1 MEPETLT
8 LLAEGWG
15 RDSELLSHD
24 LKLRRLMRE
33 RSLLGGVPWRQVPP
47 VLSGLFRPCS
57 SIRNKN
63 FDL

>member
-47 VLSGLFRPCS
+47 VMQLHTQQKL
-57 SIRNKN
+57 
-63 FDL
+63 